1 MPIMTKSRVAQEE
14 PDMPQQGKRYGTEIE
29 FPENDNRRFFDHN
42 RKHFHNVSNDSY
54 IGYVKD
60 WCIFIFVDCYNVSRI
75 HDS

>member
-42 RKHFHNVSNDSY
+42 RKGN
-54 IGYVKD
+54 
-60 WCIFIFVDCYNVSRI
+60 RE
-75 HDS
+75 